1 MTGMPPATVPR
12 FAEPRHGVETA
23 VALLLSGMIHAG
35 AFLWLERSAE
45 PRASVPVPA
54 SRIAIHLIRPEPARS
69 ELRRAEARPQM
80 LPETQSV
87 RPRSR
92 AARVPAEKRAPGL
105 DQGADAR
112 AQGAGGPASADA
124 GEESRTI
131 DVEAARATARALA
144 RATPDTARAPLHGPA
159 PVRTPE
165 RVMAEALARQGIVE
179 RREGDQWVLVD
190 GKTRCVLSAPAGTRG
205 FDDRPFVPKCAVVR
219 R

>member
-131 DVEAARATARALA
+131 DVSGVARASARRPARLHVPRPTLPAPRCMVLPPSARPNASWLRRSPDRVSWNGARATS
-144 RATPDTARAPLHGPA
+144 GYWW
-159 PVRTPE
+159 
-165 RVMAEALARQGIVE
+165 ME
-179 RREGDQWVLVD
+179 RRAA
-190 GKTRCVLSAPAGTRG
+190 C
-205 FDDRPFVPKCAVVR
+205 
-219 R
+219 